1 MNVVVVGQGRVGRG
15 LARRA
20 KGSADVWRVVGGNR
34 LSKRLIGNADL
45 VILAVPDAAIT
56 PAARRIAPL
65 LRRGACVLHCAGAR
79 SPEEVSVCRRAGAHV
94 GAMHPLASFAD
105 PARPPDLGDTT
116 FVVSGD
122 RKAVA
127 AARRAA
133 RAVGARVLHAPIH
146 GPAYHALAA
155 LVAGGSVG
163 FAHAV
168 IPGLVGLGI
177 SRRDAERAAAGL
189 IGTVAQNIA
198 RIGLPGALTGPV
210 IRGDADAVLTHRR
223 ALEEVSRSAA
233 AAYDAVAPLVLDCA
247 ISAGLDSG
255 DVARM
260 HSALGE
266 KRGSRKR

>member
-1 MNVVVVGQGRVGRG
+1 MVGQGRVGRG

-20 KGSADVWRVVGGNR
+20 DRSADEWRVVGGAR
-34 LSKRLIGNADL
+34 LTKRLIGGADL
-45 VILAVPDAAIT
+45 VILAVPDAAVA
-56 PAARRIAPL
+56 PSARRIAPW

-79 SPEEVSVCRRAGAHV
+79 SPEELAACRRAGAHV

-105 PARPPDLGDTT
+105 PVRPPLLEGTT

-122 RKAVA
+122 RKAVT
-127 AARRAA
+127 AARRVA
-133 RAVGARVLHAPIH
+133 RSVRARVLHAPIH

-155 LVAGGSVG
+155 MVAGGSVG

-168 IPGLVGLGI
+168 IPGLVGLGL
-177 SRRDAERAAAGL
+177 SRREAERAAAGL

-210 IRGDADAVLTHRR
+210 VRGDAGAVLAHRR
-223 ALEEVSRSAA
+223 ALDEVSRSAA

-247 ISAGLDSG
+247 ISAGLGAD
-255 DVARM
+255 DAVHMRR
-260 HSALGE
+260 ALRAPRRRR
-266 KRGSRKR
+266 RG

>member
-1 MNVVVVGQGRVGRG
+1 MGTVVVGAGRVGRG

-20 KGSADVWRVVGGNR
+20 KRKSGAWRVVGGDR
-34 LSKRLIGNADL
+34 LTRRLIGGADL
-45 VILAVPDAAIT
+45 VILAVPDGAIAPVAA
-56 PAARRIAPL
+56 RIAPW

-79 SPEEVSVCRRAGAHV
+79 SAEELAACRRAGAHV

-105 PARPPDLGDTT
+105 PARPPELDAAT

-122 RKAVA
+122 RMAVA
-127 AARRAA
+127 AARRVA
-133 RAVGARVLHAPIH
+133 RAVGAAAVHAPIH

-168 IPGLVGLGI
+168 LPGLVELGL

-189 IGTVAQNIA
+189 IGTVARNIA

-210 IRGDADAVLTHRR
+210 IRGDADAVRAHRR
-223 ALEEVSRSAA
+223 ALAEISPSVAG
-233 AAYDAVAPLVLDCA
+233 AYDAVAPLVLDCA
-247 ISAGLDSG
+247 LAAGLDPAG
-255 DVARM
+255 AARM
-260 HSALGE
+260 RRALGAG
-266 KRGSRKR
+266 RRRRR

>member
-15 LARRA
+15 LAKRAA
-20 KGSADVWRVVGGNR
+20 KGGADTWRVVGGKR
-34 LSKRLIGNADL
+34 LSRRVIGKADL

-56 PAARRIAPL
+56 PAARRIAPM
-65 LRRGACVLHCAGAR
+65 LRRGACVVHCAGAR
-79 SPEEVSVCRRAGAHV
+79 SPEELSACRRAGAHV

-105 PARPPDLGDTT
+105 PLRPPDLSHAV

-122 RKAVA
+122 PEAVTA
-127 AARRAA
+127 AKRTA

-155 LVAGGSVG
+155 MVAGGSVG
-163 FAHAV
+163 FAYAV

-198 RIGLPGALTGPV
+198 RVGLPNALTGPV
-210 IRGDADAVLTHRR
+210 IRGDAAAVTAHRR
-223 ALEEVSRSAA
+223 ALEEISHSAA
-233 AAYDAVAPLVLDCA
+233 TAYDAVAPLVLECA
-247 ISAGLDSG
+247 IAAGLPPG

-260 HSALGE
+260 RRALGTT
-266 KRGSRKR
+266 GSRKR

>member
-15 LARRA
+15 LAKRA
-20 KGSADVWRVVGGNR
+20 KGSADAWRVVGESR
-34 LSKRLIGNADL
+34 LTKPLMGNADL
-45 VILAVPDAAIT
+45 VILAVPDAAIV

-79 SPEEVSVCRRAGAHV
+79 SPEDLSVCRRAGAHV

-105 PARPPDLGDTT
+105 PARPPDLENTT

-122 RKAVA
+122 RRAVA

-133 RAVGARVLHAPIH
+133 RSVGARVLNAPVH

-210 IRGDADAVLTHRR
+210 IRGDAAAVLAHRR
-223 ALEEVSRSAA
+223 ALEEVSPSAA

-247 ISAGLDSG
+247 VSAGLDPE
-255 DVARM
+255 DAARM
-260 HSALGE
+260 RRALSAGNN
-266 KRGSRKR
+266 RDRR

>member
-1 MNVVVVGQGRVGRG
+1 MKTVVVGQGRVGRG
-15 LARRA
+15 LAKRA
-20 KGSADVWRVVGGNR
+20 RASGEGWRVVSGVR
-34 LSKRLIGNADL
+34 LTGRSVGDADL
-45 VILAVPDAAIT
+45 VILAVPDAEIA
-56 PAARRIAPL
+56 PVSRRIAPL
-65 LRRGACVLHCAGAR
+65 LRRGASVLHCAGAR
-79 SPEEVSVCRRAGAHV
+79 SPEELAACRRAGAHV

-105 PARPPDLGDTT
+105 PARPPALDETT

-127 AARRAA
+127 AARRVA
-133 RAVGARVLHAPIH
+133 RAVGARVLNAPLH

-177 SRRDAERAAAGL
+177 ERREAERAAAGL

-210 IRGDADAVLTHRR
+210 VRGDAAAVAAHRR
-223 ALEEVSRSAA
+223 ALEETSPSAA
-233 AAYDAVAPLVLDCA
+233 ASYDAVAPLVLDCA
-247 ISAGLDSG
+247 ISAGLDAR

-260 HSALGE
+260 RRALGQPRA
-266 KRGSRKR
+266 RGRR

>member
-1 MNVVVVGQGRVGRG
+1 MKVVVVGQGRVGRG
-15 LARRA
+15 LAKRA
-20 KGSADVWRVVGGNR
+20 KGGADAWRVVSGGR
-34 LSKRLIGNADL
+34 LTKRSIGNADL
-45 VILAVPDAAIT
+45 VILAVPDAAIV
-56 PAARRIAPL
+56 PVSRRIAPL
-65 LRRGACVLHCAGAR
+65 LGRGACVLHCAGAR
-79 SPEEVSVCRRAGAHV
+79 APEELSACRRAGAHV

-105 PARPPDLGDTT
+105 PARPPALDETT

-127 AARRAA
+127 AARRVA
-133 RAVGARVLHAPIH
+133 RVVGARVLHAPVH

-177 SRRDAERAAAGL
+177 GRREAERAAAGL

-210 IRGDADAVLTHRR
+210 IRGDAAAVSAHRR
-223 ALEEVSRSAA
+223 ALEEVSPSAA
-233 AAYDAVAPLVLDCA
+233 ASYDAVAPLVLDCA
-247 ISAGLDSG
+247 ISAGLDPR
-255 DVARM
+255 DAARM
-260 HSALGE
+260 RRALG
-266 KRGSRKR
+266 RKRERKRR

>member
-20 KGSADVWRVVGGNR
+20 EGGADSWRGVSGGR
-34 LSKRLIGNADL
+34 LGPRALGDADL
-45 VILAVPDAAIT
+45 VILAVPDTAIE
-56 PAARRIAPL
+56 PVSRRLAPL
-65 LRRGACVLHCAGAR
+65 LRRGTCVLHCAGAR
-79 SPEEVSVCRRAGAHV
+79 SPEELSECRRAGAHV

-105 PARPPDLGDTT
+105 PARPPVLDGTT

-122 RKAVA
+122 RRAVA
-127 AARRAA
+127 AARRVA
-133 RAVGARVLHAPIH
+133 RSVGARVLNAPLH

-168 IPGLVGLGI
+168 IPVLVELGI
-177 SRRDAERAAAGL
+177 GRRDAERAAAGL

-210 IRGDADAVLTHRR
+210 VRGDSDAVAAHRR
-223 ALEEVSRSAA
+223 ALEAISPAA
-233 AAYDAVAPLVLDCA
+233 AVSYDAVAPLVLDCA
-247 ISAGLDSG
+247 ISAGLDSREA
-255 DVARM
+255 ARM
-260 HSALGE
+260 RSVLRE
-266 KRGSRKR
+266 KRTPGGD